1 MMGNVGTSREIVGY
15 IHICIGKHWDI
26 LGLQK
31 NIIGI
36 YQWNT
41 LGYSDKYSQQS

>member
-31 NIIGI
+31 NIIGYNRSI
-36 YQWNT
+36 PMEHI
-41 LGYSDKYSQQS
+41 GIF